1 MFGVKP
7 DPWQVEALDALADP
21 HGKRRVSVRACHGPG
36 KSALDAWTILWFLF
50 THFPTRIP
58 CTAPT
63 SHQLEDILWAEL
75 HKWHREMLPEFRSF
89 ISPKAGIV
97 EWTDAPKESFAI
109 ARTARP
115 EQPEAL
121 QGFHCENLLFVLDEA
136 SGIAENIFEVSEGA
150 LTEPGALVLMTGN
163 PTRASGYFYESHT
176 RMRHLWYTMRVS
188 HADSPRVSDEY
199 VQNMATKYGED
210 SNVYRVRVLG
220 DFPTLDDD
228 AVIPLEL
235 VESAVERDI
244 VPWGDVAWGLDVA
257 IAQGGDRTALAKRR
271 ANAQL
276 EPVKSWVG
284 FDTMQT
290 VGRIVEEWDNTPDEE
305 KPTGIY
311 VDVIGIGAGVVH
323 RLRELDLPVVG
334 VNVSEQAAFSG
345 RFMRR
350 RDELWWR
357 CREWLEERDVVL
369 LDDAELIGELTLP
382 HYRPTSSGKI
392 QVEPKAETKK
402 RLGSEASSPDLAD
415 AFVLTFAHRFERV
428 RKARVG
434 ASYSRR
440 EQRRRARQQAADW
453 VV

>member
-188 HADSPRVSDEY
+188 HADSPRVSDE
-199 VQNMATKYGED
+199 
-210 SNVYRVRVLG
+210 
-220 DFPTLDDD
+220 
-228 AVIPLEL
+228 
-235 VESAVERDI
+235 
-244 VPWGDVAWGLDVA
+244 
-257 IAQGGDRTALAKRR
+257 
-271 ANAQL
+271 
-276 EPVKSWVG
+276 
-284 FDTMQT
+284 
-290 VGRIVEEWDNTPDEE
+290 
-305 KPTGIY
+305 
-311 VDVIGIGAGVVH
+311 
-323 RLRELDLPVVG
+323 
-334 VNVSEQAAFSG
+334 
-345 RFMRR
+345 
-350 RDELWWR
+350 
-357 CREWLEERDVVL
+357 
-369 LDDAELIGELTLP
+369 
-382 HYRPTSSGKI
+382 
-392 QVEPKAETKK
+392 
-402 RLGSEASSPDLAD
+402 
-415 AFVLTFAHRFERV
+415 
-428 RKARVG
+428 
-434 ASYSRR
+434 
-440 EQRRRARQQAADW
+440 
-453 VV
+453 